1 MPDIQLPAIRLYYE
15 ERGTGVPILCIHGT
29 SSSAMA
35 WKGSTDELER
45 VGRVI
50 VYDRRGCTRSERP
63 EPYDVTSVSE
73 HADDA
78 AALLQALSATPAIIV
93 GRSYGGA
100 IAIDLAL
107 RYPELVQALAL
118 LEPGDVNLTPAM
130 QDWADR
136 LMERLQTAANES
148 VDTVAEVLLRDVLG
162 DAGWEQLP
170 DQLQQMFINNSPAIL
185 AEANGG
191 VLDVD
196 AGELAGINV
205 PVLLVAASD
214 SPDMFRQEVDAIAA
228 AIPHSRKV
236 LIGGG
241 HLVNP
246 SEPAVVEFV
255 RGVVSGSEMTRAA
268 N

>member
-1 MPDIQLPAIRLYYE
+1 VPDIQLPGNRLYFE
-15 ERGTGVPILCIHGT
+15 ERGSGIPILCIHGT

-35 WKGSTDELER
+35 WQGFTADLER

-63 EPYDVTSVSE
+63 EPYNVTSVSE

-78 AALLQALSATPAIIV
+78 AALLTALSATPAIII

-107 RYPELVQALAL
+107 RYPEHVRALAL

-130 QDWADR
+130 QDWGDT
-136 LMERLQTAANES
+136 LTERLQAAAREDI
-148 VDTVAEVLLRDVLG
+148 DTVAEVLLRDVLG

-185 AEANGG
+185 AEVKGG
-191 VLDVD
+191 VLDAD
-196 AGELAGINV
+196 AGDLERINV

-214 SPDMFRQEVDAIAA
+214 SPDMFRLEVDAIAA
-228 AIPHSRKV
+228 AIPHSRKIH
-236 LIGGG
+236 IGGG

-246 SEPAVVEFV
+246 SDPAVLEFIQE
-255 RGVVSGSEMTRAA
+255 VVSDSELIHAA

>member
-1 MPDIQLPAIRLYYE
+1 VPDVQLPGIRLYFE
-15 ERGTGVPILCIHGT
+15 ESGSGVPILCIHGM

-35 WKGSTDELER
+35 WKGSTAELEQ

-63 EPYDVTSVSE
+63 EPYNVTNVSE

-78 AALLQALSATPAIIV
+78 AALLEALSASPAIII

-107 RYPELVQALAL
+107 RYPEHVRALAL
-118 LEPGDVNLTPAM
+118 LEPGDVNLTPDM
-130 QDWADR
+130 QAWAHR
-136 LMERLQTAANES
+136 LTERLQTAAHEG

-162 DAGWEQLP
+162 DSGWEQLP
-170 DQLQQMFINNSPAIL
+170 DQLQQMFTNNSPAIL
-185 AEANGG
+185 AEVNGG
-191 VLDVD
+191 VLDAD
-196 AGELAGINV
+196 AGDLAGINV

-214 SPDMFRQEVDAIAA
+214 SPEMFRKEVDAIAA

-236 LIGGG
+236 LISGG

-246 SEPAVVEFV
+246 SDPAVLEFIQD
-255 RGVVSGSEMTRAA
+255 VVSGGEMIHAA

>member
-1 MPDIQLPAIRLYYE
+1 VPDIQLPGIRLYFE
-15 ERGTGVPILCIHGT
+15 ERGSGIPILCIHGT

-35 WKGSTDELER
+35 WQGSTAELER

-73 HADDA
+73 QADDA
-78 AALLQALSATPAIIV
+78 AALLEAIAATPAIII

-107 RYPELVQALAL
+107 RYPEHVRALAL
-118 LEPGDVNLTPAM
+118 LEPGDVNLTPEM
-130 QDWADR
+130 QEWADG
-136 LMERLQTAANES
+136 LTVRLQTAADED

-170 DQLQQMFINNSPAIL
+170 DQLQQMFTNNSPAIL
-185 AEANGG
+185 AEAKGG
-191 VLDVD
+191 PMD
-196 AGELAGINV
+196 ANAGDLAGIHV

-228 AIPHSRKV
+228 AIPHARKV
-236 LIGGG
+236 HIGGG

-246 SEPAVVEFV
+246 SDPAVLAFIED
-255 RGVVSGSEMTRAA
+255 VVSGKERTAA
-268 N
+268 AS